1 MNVKLFLVH
10 VCPPFL
16 NVMHIYATT
25 QIILFQFLFP
35 VYLKLK
41 YASTSAPIPADV
53 DMSSHVIS
61 QCRQKQILHSET
73 HATVRKGERRPRST
87 PFLKVKAE
95 VFVVH
100 DNRLQAFRK

>member
-1 MNVKLFLVH
+1 
-10 VCPPFL
+10 
-16 NVMHIYATT
+16 MHKYATT

-61 QCRQKQILHSET
+61 SADKNRFCIHKHTPLLG
-73 HATVRKGERRPRST
+73 KERGDRVQH
-87 PFLKVKAE
+87 PFS
-95 VFVVH
+95 
-100 DNRLQAFRK
+100 R